1 MSIGVL
7 DVFESVVSENIGNVM
22 FISKEIV
29 AFFFF
34 FYISEFLNEL
44 LLVLLREERVLKG
57 MTLSRFCSCYLF
69 EIWTK

>member
-34 FYISEFLNEL
+34 FFTFLN
-44 LLVLLREERVLKG
+44 
-57 MTLSRFCSCYLF
+57 S
-69 EIWTK
+69 